1 MSEEGEH
8 PTQEVRQ
15 FQIQIQ
21 NSRNDRIEAR
31 KMGKIF
37 TMKRGGKKNQ
47 NIGLVYTSMSTVICE
62 CGVSG
67 VIYIGREE
75 AKNMEFQKVTSLV
88 KMDFGL
94 SIEKGN
100 NDEEYKVQK
109 KKGNLKKLARGQ
121 NKENE
126 MGRDV
131 ASSIVGVKQTLWVD
145 EEKADAGRQKKFC
158 GSNSIPFDL
167 SAVSVEQHHREP

>member
-1 MSEEGEH
+1 MSI
-8 PTQEVRQ
+8 VR
-15 FQIQIQ
+15 
-21 NSRNDRIEAR
+21 
-31 KMGKIF
+31 
-37 TMKRGGKKNQ
+37 
-47 NIGLVYTSMSTVICE
+47 CE

-75 AKNMEFQKVTSLV
+75 AKNMEFQKVTSPV

-131 ASSIVGVKQTLWVD
+131 AGSIVGVKRTLWVD
-145 EEKADAGRQKKFC
+145 EEIVDGGSQKKFC
-158 GSNSIPFDL
+158 SSNTTPFEL
-167 SAVSVEQHHREP
+167 SAVSAEQHHREP